1 MTIIKGER
9 HGDRI
14 VEADRRYYLD
24 DAPELSDADYD
35 ALLRELRAL
44 EDANPELITD
54 DSPTRTVRG
63 ATSSTFAAVVHRVPM
78 TSLDNAMDA
87 DELRAWGERVGRG
100 YEPDFAGHMIGGVD
114 DEPLP
119 ILTA

>member
-1 MTIIKGER
+1 MVKVDVAARITDLR
-9 HGDRI
+9 ARI

-63 ATSSTFAAVVHRVPM
+63 ATSSTFAAVVHRVPKV
-78 TSLDNAMDA
+78 AM
-87 DELRAWGERVGRG
+87 RNVNWV
-100 YEPDFAGHMIGGVD
+100 I
-114 DEPLP
+114 
-119 ILTA
+119 